1 MVIASKLLYALHY
14 KSRFGL
20 LQGGSEKVV
29 CGMHAYGEHKT
40 GREGNRGGYE
50 QRVSEKERG
59 EHMDTGESEECA
71 GIWWKSEEYFDERE
85 SDTEESEEKQ
95 LERNGR

>member
-1 MVIASKLLYALHY
+1 
-14 KSRFGL
+14 
-20 LQGGSEKVV
+20 
-29 CGMHAYGEHKT
+29 MHAYGEHKT

-85 SDTEESEEKQ
+85 SDTKRVKRSSWRETEDDPEEREAFPVLEE
-95 LERNGR
+95 E